1 MLINKAELAEQRYPG
16 MTFDCAL
23 PQGWVDQVNQ
33 QVSNVV
39 GHFVW
44 LYPKGNLFGIPAPVT
59 ELGDV
64 IAMNLGLEHHLD
76 RRQNNGQD

>member
-23 PQGWVDQVNQ
+23 PQDWVDSLKAGFSDLVI
-33 QVSNVV
+33 

-44 LYPKGNLFGIPAPVT
+44 LYPEGSVFGIPAPVT
-59 ELGDV
+59 VQGDV
-64 IAMNLGLEHHLD
+64 IALNLGLEFEE
-76 RRQNNGQD
+76 RA